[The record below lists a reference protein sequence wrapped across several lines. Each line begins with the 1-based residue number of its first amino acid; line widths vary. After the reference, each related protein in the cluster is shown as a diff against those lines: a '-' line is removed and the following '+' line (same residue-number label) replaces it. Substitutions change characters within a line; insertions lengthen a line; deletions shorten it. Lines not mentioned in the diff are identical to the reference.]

1 MNGGTWIGADHRA
14 VRADAS
20 DGHLRPA
27 RVLRLPDVLT
37 QLSARMGDAVPGIPW
52 CTETLSM
59 LGSDNVG
66 NPAVF
71 EQLLGRKG
79 VHYSQLVAT
88 AWR

>member
-1 MNGGTWIGADHRA
+1 MK
-14 VRADAS
+14 
-20 DGHLRPA
+20 P
-27 RVLRLPDVLT
+27 LRLAIVGFGKIARDQHLPA
-37 QLSARMGDAVPGIPW
+37 LSRNPAFEVAAVASGSADAVPGVPW

-66 NPAVF
+66 NPAEF

>member
-1 MNGGTWIGADHRA
+1 
-14 VRADAS
+14 
-20 DGHLRPA
+20 
-27 RVLRLPDVLT
+27 
-37 QLSARMGDAVPGIPW
+37 
-52 CTETLSM
+52 M

>member
-1 MNGGTWIGADHRA
+1 MGAFI
-14 VRADAS
+14 AS
-20 DGHLRPA
+20 LRQQLGSPPA
-27 RVLRLPDVLT
+27 HVLRLPDPLT
-37 QLSARMGDAVPGIPW
+37 QLSARLGDAVPGVPW

-79 VHYSQLVAT
+79 VHYSQLVAS

>member
-1 MNGGTWIGADHRA
+1 MHVPGWDYVDQTIALMHAWPGVYAEASVVNSVVPPEAHAAA
-14 VRADAS
+14 VRRLFDEGL
-20 DGHLRPA
+20 GH
-27 RVLRLPDVLT
+27 RL
-37 QLSARMGDAVPGIPW
+37 
-52 CTETLSM
+52 M